1 MRVSK
6 TACQFHHA
14 SVSVHTE
21 TSESTWLILLK
32 LRMVQNYVYEDLPSH
47 CDIDLVLFILTTT
60 RFKIIPE
67 NLRSCNSLK
76 LWTEMEE
83 ILNADI

>member
-1 MRVSK
+1 
-6 TACQFHHA
+6 
-14 SVSVHTE
+14 
-21 TSESTWLILLK
+21 
-32 LRMVQNYVYEDLPSH
+32 MVQNYVYEDLPSH